1 MAVLRPFPPPPPRI
15 ALCSEKGG
23 HIERTDAA
31 SLNDMAS
38 VGRVA
43 AETLD
48 FLDTNGWCT
57 VPGVLDAGRC
67 DSVRAMSEQFARKPA
82 LRPCLALEFPRCD
95 E

>member
-1 MAVLRPFPPPPPRI
+1 MSLRTLDFLDTNGRTPYRR
-15 ALCSEKGG
+15 